1 MNLQFGQHKK
11 QDREL
16 PKTPVPSAPPP
27 WMVPLIDRHERRQ
40 DNRIQPEIEMPQP
53 PPDWAPSERKS
64 PEAERGVCII
74 YERKAP
80 KNEDSTCIIQVW

>member
-27 WMVPLIDRHERRQ
+27 WMIPLIDRHERRQ
-40 DNRIQPEIEMPQP
+40 DNRIQPEIEMP
-53 PPDWAPSERKS
+53 
-64 PEAERGVCII
+64 
-74 YERKAP
+74 
-80 KNEDSTCIIQVW
+80 